1 MGLCVQICRHMFAS
15 ATARGTWFKSEQ
27 ANDSDRPVS
36 VEFADFVTVHVATG
50 LIRSATFL
58 VCKDLSQGRSGVD
71 CVGIYP

>member
-1 MGLCVQICRHMFAS
+1 MRAG
-15 ATARGTWFKSEQ
+15 ATARATWSKSEQ
-27 ANDSDRPVS
+27 ANDSDHPVS
-36 VEFADFVTVHVATG
+36 VEFAGFVTVQVAMS